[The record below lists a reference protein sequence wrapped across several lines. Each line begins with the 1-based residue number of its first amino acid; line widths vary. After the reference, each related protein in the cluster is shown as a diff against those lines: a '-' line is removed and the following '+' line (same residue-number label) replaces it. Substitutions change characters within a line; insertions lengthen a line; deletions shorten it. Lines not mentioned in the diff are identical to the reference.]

1 METLYNVDASYY
13 GAKIRSYLQY
23 KSIPF
28 TEVLGDR
35 GVFSAKILP
44 TVGWPVI
51 PVILTELGETLQDTS
66 DMIDHYELVCAEKS
80 VLPQAAPGRAL
91 SYWLE
96 LIGDEWLKLPA
107 LHYRWRYNCD
117 FAVREMGRNNDP
129 SATADEQLRVG
140 KKIAKTFQG
149 WCPIHGITDH
159 TGAAIEAEYL
169 EFLRLFE
176 KHLAA
181 FPYLLGGQPSLGDF
195 AFFGPLYA
203 HLYRDPASGEL
214 MREAAPQVCDWVIRM
229 NSFSSQ
235 QPIVEYSWVD
245 FELIPDTLAH
255 LLSHLS
261 RDFVPVIVEEVQ
273 ALQLWLQSSSDVIM
287 PRYFGE
293 VDFVIGAGHPHEVC
307 GKRKLTTYGQWM
319 MQRVLNVFEGSRD
332 SQREKIIQ
340 LFSCFGA
347 HSVLDIAI
355 SIRLGKRNFQLVRDI
370 EF

>member
-35 GVFSAKILP
+35 VVFSTKILP
-44 TVGWPVI
+44 NVGWPVI
-51 PVILTELGETLQDTS
+51 PVILTEFGETLQDTS
-66 DMIDHYELVCAEKS
+66 DMIDYYERVYSGNS
-80 VLPQAAPGRAL
+80 VLPQTASGKAL

-107 LHYRWRYNCD
+107 LHYRWKYNYD

-129 SATADEQLRVG
+129 SATADEQLRIG
-140 KKIAKTFQG
+140 KKIAKTFLD
-149 WCPIHGITDH
+149 WCPIHGITEH
-159 TGAAIEAEYL
+159 TGLSIETEYL
-169 EFLRLFE
+169 KFLQLFE
-176 KHLAA
+176 KHLSV

-203 HLYRDPASGEL
+203 HLYRDPASGDL
-214 MREAAPQVCDWVIRM
+214 MREAAPGVCDWVIRM
-229 NSFSSQ
+229 NSFNSQ
-235 QPIVEYSWVD
+235 QPSERCDWVD
-245 FELIPDTLAH
+245 FESIPETLSH
-255 LLSHLS
+255 LLNHLS

-273 ALQLWLQSSSDVIM
+273 ALQSWLQTSNDVIM
-287 PRYFGE
+287 PRYFGDG
-293 VDFVIGAGHPHEVC
+293 DFVIGADGPHEVS

-319 MQRVLNVFEGSRD
+319 TQRVLNVFENSD
-332 SQREKIIQ
+332 DTEKDKITR

-347 HSVLDIAI
+347 CSVLDIVI
-355 SIRLGKRNFQLVRDI
+355 SIKLGKRNFRLVR
-370 EF
+370 E